1 VNLTDAHKKLAAAAL
16 VLLAALACGCSPA
29 APEQR
34 PTPQPAV
41 VVTVCSGCGTEWRSH
56 GYFPPEPITKCPE
69 CPMSLDEFEALK
81 ARVRKELEDRKKEQ
95 TQ

>member
-1 VNLTDAHKKLAAAAL
+1 MTLTDTHKKLAAGAV

-56 GYFPPEPITKCPE
+56 GDGPHEPITKCPE
-69 CPMSLDEFEALK
+69 CPMSLDEFEAMK
-81 ARVRKELEDRKKEQ
+81 ARMRKELEDREKEKKQ
-95 TQ
+95 